1 MILSAALAQRPR
13 LSEVTCGD
21 AAWIGEG
28 DTPLV
33 AVVDGL
39 GHGKLAAEASQSFAA
54 WIASHSDQPLD
65 WLLEQGGRAIAHTR
79 GVAASLVRF
88 DLAHRRL
95 WFAGV
100 GNVELRAACRNR
112 IAPISHPGILGRPL
126 RRPPRVFEST
136 IEPGDLMV
144 LFSDGSLRF
153 DYGAGNIASV
163 RTAIEHPQNQIN
175 LGWSEYGEGGSG
187 WTGRIFVRA
196 SHGLPL

>member
-1 MILSAALAQRPR
+1 MILSVALVQRPR
-13 LSEVTCGD
+13 HSEVTCGD

-144 LFSDGSLRF
+144 LFSDGISSRVDVTSLTTLEPQEAANKVLR
-153 DYGAGNIASV
+153 
-163 RTAIEHPQNQIN
+163 EHGKDHDDATVVVLRCRP
-175 LGWSEYGEGGSG
+175 
-187 WTGRIFVRA
+187 A
-196 SHGLPL
+196 

>member
-144 LFSDGSLRF
+144 LFSDGISSRVDVTSLTTLEPQEAANKVLR
-153 DYGAGNIASV
+153 
-163 RTAIEHPQNQIN
+163 EHGKDHDDATVVVLRCRP
-175 LGWSEYGEGGSG
+175 
-187 WTGRIFVRA
+187 A
-196 SHGLPL
+196 

>member
-144 LFSDGSLRF
+144 LFSDGISSRVDVSSLTTLEPQEAANKVLR
-153 DYGAGNIASV
+153 
-163 RTAIEHPQNQIN
+163 EHGKDHDDATVVVLRCRP
-175 LGWSEYGEGGSG
+175 
-187 WTGRIFVRA
+187 A
-196 SHGLPL
+196 